1 MVEEEEEEEKEER
14 CCSTVPVSVYTFYIH
29 PLLSFLF
36 VFSSQKKPPS
46 RVFLPCSHNPNLKTA
61 GRDRTGVLAA
71 LLLALCRTP
80 RALIA
85 HDYLLTRIGVEPH
98 RDFLFTSLFGT
109 SAAKSKAEAEAEAA
123 RGVGKTGAEEEKTKA
138 GGLRELCEVRES
150 SILAFLDWM
159 DEEWGGACEGGRS
172 VGGEERHDDEEG
184 ETAPGVRGW
193 LIDEMGFED
202 GDLDRIVER
211 LRSE

>member
-1 MVEEEEEEEKEER
+1 M
-14 CCSTVPVSVYTFYIH
+14 
-29 PLLSFLF
+29 
-36 VFSSQKKPPS
+36 
-46 RVFLPCSHNPNLKTA
+46 
-61 GRDRTGVLAA
+61 
-71 LLLALCRTP
+71 
-80 RALIA
+80 
-85 HDYLLTRIGVEPH
+85 
-98 RDFLFTSLFGT
+98 
-109 SAAKSKAEAEAEAA
+109 
-123 RGVGKTGAEEEKTKA
+123 GKTGAEEKKKKEETKA

-159 DEEWGGACEGGRS
+159 DEEWGGACGGGRS

-211 LRSE
+211 LRSK